1 VSEQTRKDHAV
12 SRRTATDQRD
22 GEKSSSIS
30 RRGQVI
36 KESLDDLLDDIDD
49 LLEQNADEFLR
60 GYVQRGGE

>member
-1 VSEQTRKDHAV
+1 LSEQTRKDYAV